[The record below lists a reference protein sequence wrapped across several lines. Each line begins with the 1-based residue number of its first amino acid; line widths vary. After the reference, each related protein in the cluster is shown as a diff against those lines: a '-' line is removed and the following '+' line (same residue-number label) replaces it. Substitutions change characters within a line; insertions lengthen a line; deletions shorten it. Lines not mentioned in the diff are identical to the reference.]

1 MAQGQEQDQGTGT
14 APPPVDIL
22 LAATVAR
29 RFYLGQQSK
38 VEIGNA
44 LGISRF
50 KVARL
55 LDAAVAHRIVRID
68 ISVPAQMDTVL
79 SRRMRERFALRHAV
93 VVDLARDGAR
103 AEAAPVLP
111 WLAEAGARLVTE
123 LARAGD
129 VIGLACGPVTDALT
143 SAVDRLPACEVV
155 QLAGTAAP
163 DPFGEEAVAPVRR
176 LAAAADGRAFTLH
189 TPLVLPNALT
199 ASILA
204 RQPSI
209 ADTLQR
215 FARVTRAVVPIGGWE
230 AGSALYDASTPH
242 ERAVYRSLGARAEIC
257 GLVLDEDG
265 RTVPTDMNDRMIC
278 VDADT
283 LRAVPEVIGVTG
295 GPGTR
300 TALAAALRSGC
311 LTGVVTDAETAA
323 QVLHSGEPRPRG
335 GTPRPEAR
343 PPAR

>member
-1 MAQGQEQDQGTGT
+1 MTQDQGTGT
-14 APPPVDIL
+14 APPVDVL

-29 RFYLGQQSK
+29 RFYLAQQSK
-38 VEIGNA
+38 VEIA
-44 LGISRF
+44 RDLGISRF

-55 LDAAVAHRIVRID
+55 LDAAVANRIVRID
-68 ISVPAQMDTVL
+68 ISVPAQIDTGL

-93 VVDLARDGAR
+93 VVDLARECPP

-123 LARAGD
+123 LAREGD
-129 VIGLACGPVTDALT
+129 VIGLVCDPVTDALT
-143 SAVDRLPACEVV
+143 TAVDRLPPCEVV
-155 QLAGTAAP
+155 QLSGTVGP

-189 TPLVLPNALT
+189 TPLVLPNPLT

-209 ADTLQR
+209 ADTLRQ
-215 FARVTRAVVPIGGWE
+215 FGRVTRAVVPVGGWE
-230 AGSALYDASTPH
+230 AGGSALYDASTPD
-242 ERAVYRSLGARAEIC
+242 ERTEYHACGARAEVC

-265 RTVPTDMNDRMIC
+265 RTVPTDMDNRMIC
-278 VDADT
+278 VDAGT
-283 LRAVPEVIGVTG
+283 LRAVPEVIGVAG
-295 GPGTR
+295 GAGAH
-300 TALAAALRSGC
+300 TALRAALRSGC
-311 LTGVVTDAETAA
+311 LSGIVTDAETAVR
-323 QVLHSGEPRPRG
+323 VLRSPGTRPDGTAPRPG
-335 GTPRPEAR
+335 SR

>member
-1 MAQGQEQDQGTGT
+1 MAQDQGTGT
-14 APPPVDIL
+14 AAPPVDIL

-29 RFYLGQQSK
+29 RFYLAQQSK
-38 VEIGNA
+38 VEIARA

-68 ISVPAQMDTVL
+68 ISVPAQIDTAL

-93 VVDLARDGAR
+93 VVDLAREGAH

-123 LARAGD
+123 LAREGD
-129 VIGLACGPVTDALT
+129 VIGLACGPVTEALT
-143 SAVDRLPACEVV
+143 AAVDRLPPCEVV
-155 QLAGTAAP
+155 QLSGTAAP
-163 DPFGEEAVAPVRR
+163 DPFGEDAVAPVRR

-189 TPLVLPNALT
+189 TPLVLPDPLT

-209 ADTLQR
+209 ADTLRQ
-215 FARVTRAVVPIGGWE
+215 FGRVTRAVVPVGGWE
-230 AGSALYDASTPH
+230 TGGSALYDASAPD
-242 ERAVYRSLGARAEIC
+242 ERAEYHARGARAEIC

-265 RTVPTDMNDRMIC
+265 RTVPTDMGDRMIC

-295 GPGTR
+295 GAGAH
-300 TALAAALRSGC
+300 TALRAALRSGC
-311 LTGVVTDAETAA
+311 LSGVVTDAETAT
-323 QVLHSGEPRPRG
+323 QVLGSSGGRPD
-335 GTPRPEAR
+335 GTAPQPGAG